1 MQDSAQRL
9 PGIAIRLNSVGATR
23 LARTFD
29 AGVELP
35 VPQPV
40 VPTSHGGEAPM
51 NLRTH
56 VQFVAG
62 LALVLSIVVVAS
74 VAAHPPLPGAPD
86 LPLHI
91 DGAAT
96 VPLVVLDPQGHFFER
111 LGPPTRALPAP
122 GFGQLLPNWEVGRN
136 AVMLLPNYESGMATF
151 ELLELH
157 AISDPAP
164 LLVAPRAAPTDADK
178 P

>member
-1 MQDSAQRL
+1 
-9 PGIAIRLNSVGATR
+9 
-23 LARTFD
+23 
-29 AGVELP
+29 
-35 VPQPV
+35 
-40 VPTSHGGEAPM
+40 M
-51 NLRTH
+51 NLRTR

-62 LALVLSIVVVAS
+62 LALLLSIVVAAS

-91 DGAAT
+91 GGAGERAAL
-96 VPLVVLDPQGHFFER
+96 VPFAVPYRQWDHRALVVPSML
-111 LGPPTRALPAP
+111 ALPAP

-136 AVMLLPNYESGMATF
+136 AVMLIPNYEPGMATF
-151 ELLELH
+151 ELLDFG

-164 LLVAPRAAPTDADK
+164 LLVVPRVAPTDLDK